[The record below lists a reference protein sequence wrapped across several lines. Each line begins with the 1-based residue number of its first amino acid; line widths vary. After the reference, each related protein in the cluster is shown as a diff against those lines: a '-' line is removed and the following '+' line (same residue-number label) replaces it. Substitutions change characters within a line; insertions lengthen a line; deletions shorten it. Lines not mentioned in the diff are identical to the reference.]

1 MAPFRPTRL
10 FYTLPAERYRF
21 CLAQHMGYG
30 GNTAVLRAY
39 GFFNEGLSMSVELQR
54 KRSNPLLSVSLADRF

>member
-1 MAPFRPTRL
+1 
-10 FYTLPAERYRF
+10 
-21 CLAQHMGYG
+21 MGYG

-39 GFFNEGLSMSVELQR
+39 GFFNKSLSMSVELQR